1 MKEIDYKQL
10 KKYSNLPKFDIGTKP
25 IGSGYQRNADQTQVG
40 YFTQTAEPVTNA
52 FVPRAISS
60 GIQNV
65 ASPLLSLG
73 KNAANYIS
81 TYNNTMQEIGA
92 KYGKLAAQQV
102 GDEAR
107 NAVYNEGLNVA
118 KSSAKSAASKA
129 LGAANIALNAYG
141 AIHGGIDLLNNWND
155 SSTLSSGDLSN
166 MASRSTEYVNGVAY
180 DRMGG
185 YDSSGVDKYVSDQ
198 NKASKIEGIT
208 SGLETGAGI
217 GGLIGSIFPGAG
229 TLIGSGIGAVVGAIG
244 GLFGGDSA
252 RRKRERAIAEAKRNY
267 ANAANA
273 YNSQN
278 ESEAASTG
286 IRNMYYAT
294 HADKGLNAGEEP
306 NALVNNKEVLGT
318 VKNGKVKQA
327 FTVDSNLPDRY
338 DGIPANLGP
347 NDFVIGHK
355 IGPDG
360 VELNEKAQIYERMFN
375 SHDPRLQKIGEEGL
389 LQTLKTQKR
398 TPDNNPN
405 PWDLF
410 TADRGKNMKRCNI
423 GKCLPMFDSGLW
435 KSSELPI
442 ANYLLNY
449 VDNNA
454 RRKQI
459 EREPIQVNE
468 SYAPNPYVSQ
478 AGALMP
484 TMVDV
489 SPELSDLND
498 QVRMAN
504 YAINQ
509 SAYTPGQRMAMLSQL
524 YNNSI
529 KNRSKI
535 IASKTDRENAMRQQ
549 YAQWLSQVGE
559 SDAARRQQSRAAYN
573 QSKQQAYAQ
582 KRLLL
587 DNIAKDKRGDL
598 NNFFQNLS
606 NIYWGNKNINLYQQ
620 DLDRKDREL
629 LKSLNNK
636 PVAKSTLAHA
646 IDSLKFNPTYKL
658 FNPTYSLSDAMF
670 GNYSPFKIR

>member
-10 KKYSNLPKFDIGTKP
+10 KKYSNLPKFDIGTRP

-40 YFTQTAEPVTNA
+40 YFTQTAQPVTNA

-81 TYNNTMQEIGA
+81 TYNNTIQEIGA
-92 KYGKLAAQQV
+92 KYGKLAAQQA
-102 GDEAR
+102 GDQAR

-229 TLIGSGIGAVVGAIG
+229 TLIGSGIGAVVGALG

-252 RRKRERAIAEAKRNY
+252 RRERERAIAEAKRNY
-267 ANAANA
+267 ANAADA
-273 YNSQN
+273 YNSQS

-294 HADKGLNAGEEP
+294 HADKGLNTGEEP

-360 VELNEKAQIYERMFN
+360 VELNEKAQVYEKMFN

-410 TADRGKNMKRCNI
+410 TADKGKNMKRYNI
-423 GKCLPMFDSGLW
+423 GKRLPMFDGGLW

-587 DNIAKDKRGDL
+587 DNIAKNKRGDL
-598 NNFFQNLS
+598 NSFFQNLS
-606 NIYWGNKNINLYQQ
+606 NIYWGNKNINLDQQ
-620 DLDRKDREL
+620 NLDRKDKEFL
-629 LKSLNNK
+629 ANMGKNNGLKNGFKFTPINWTPNMDLNYRKIFPQWNM
-636 PVAKSTLAHA
+636 
-646 IDSLKFNPTYKL
+646 FN
-658 FNPTYSLSDAMF
+658 NRV
-670 GNYSPFKIR
+670 G

>member
-1 MKEIDYKQL
+1 MKEVNYKEL
-10 KKYSNLPKFDIGTKP
+10 KKYSNLPKYDIGTVS
-25 IGSGYQRNADQTQVG
+25 INSGYQRNADQTQAG
-40 YFTQTAEPVTNA
+40 YFTQDAERVTNA
-52 FVPRAISS
+52 FVPQAISS
-60 GIQNV
+60 GVQNV

-73 KNAANYIS
+73 KSAANYIN
-81 TYNNTMQEIGA
+81 TYNNTIQEIGA

-141 AIHGGIDLLNNWND
+141 AIHGGYGLYENSRDN
-155 SSTLSSGDLSN
+155 STLTAGDLSA
-166 MASRSTEYVNGVAY
+166 MGARSTEYANGVAY

-185 YDSSGVDKYVSDQ
+185 FDETGVNKYVSDQ
-198 NKASKIEGIT
+198 NKANKISGIT
-208 SGLETGAGI
+208 SGLEAGAGI

-229 TLIGSGIGAVVGAIG
+229 TLIGSGIGALVGAIG
-244 GLFGGDSA
+244 GGMFGHHA
-252 RRKRERAIAEAKRNY
+252 REKRKRAIEEAKRNY
-267 ANAANA
+267 ATAADA
-273 YNSQN
+273 YNTQN

-286 IRNMYYAT
+286 LRNQYYAT

-306 NALVNNKEVLGT
+306 NALVNNDEVIGT
-318 VKNGKVKQA
+318 VKNGKVKKA
-327 FTVDSNLPDRY
+327 FTVDSDLPDRY

-375 SHDPRLQKIGEEGL
+375 SNDPRLQKIGEDGL

-405 PWDLF
+405 PWDMLM
-410 TADRGKNMKRCNI
+410 ADKGKNMKRYNI
-423 GKCLPMFDSGLW
+423 GKCLPMFDGGIW
-435 KSSELPI
+435 KGSEMPI
-442 ANYLLNY
+442 TNYLLNF
-449 VDNNA
+449 VDNSA

-468 SYAPNPYVSQ
+468 SYAPNPYVTQ

-484 TMVDV
+484 TMVDI
-489 SPELSDLND
+489 STELADVND
-498 QVRMAN
+498 QARMAN

-509 SAYTPGQRMAMLSQL
+509 SAYSPGQRMAMLSQL

-559 SDAARRQQSRAAYN
+559 SEATRRQQSRTAYN

-587 DNIAKDKRGDL
+587 DNVAKDKRGDL
-598 NNFFQNLS
+598 NSFFQNLY
-606 NIYWGNKNINLYQQ
+606 NVYWGNKNINLYQQ

-629 LKSLNNK
+629 VASLNNK
-636 PVAKSTLAHA
+636 PATKSTLAQVPYT
-646 IDSLKFNPTYKL
+646 LNFNPTYKL
-658 FNPTYSLSDAMF
+658 SDMMF
-670 GNYSPFKIR
+670 GNYSPFKIK